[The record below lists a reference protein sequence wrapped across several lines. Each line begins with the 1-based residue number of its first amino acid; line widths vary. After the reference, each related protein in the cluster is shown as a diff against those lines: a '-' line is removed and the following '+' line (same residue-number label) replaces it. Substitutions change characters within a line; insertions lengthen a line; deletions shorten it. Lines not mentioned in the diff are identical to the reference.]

1 MRGKTLLYV
10 SALLISTSAWAQSAS
25 DAQRQASPV
34 DAVRL
39 QTVTVTGIQPGPGL
53 WKVSRGE
60 HVLWVLGTLTPLPKH
75 MKWRST
81 QVEQVIAQSQELLE
95 PPTAELRMHEG
106 LFNRLNVQSSSFN
119 SRKNPDGASLQQLL
133 PPETFTRWQT
143 LKQQYIGSS
152 SGIEYWR
159 PILVTVKL
167 REKALDTAK
176 LTDTSDVID
185 TVTRLARKHDVRLTP
200 VKYEM
205 MVGSAVDAAETQR
218 QITQRDIAC
227 LDQTMQSIEH
237 DLDTLTVRANAWATG
252 DMVTLRKLA
261 PGNRYDSCVVPV
273 ANADFAQRLGLHNL
287 PERMEG
293 AWLWAAQTALT
304 HNAQTFALL
313 PMEQVLAPDGL
324 VGKLKA
330 QGYAV
335 QAPDELE

>member
-1 MRGKTLLYV
+1 MRGKTILYV
-10 SALLISTSAWAQSAS
+10 GALLISMSAWAQSAS
-25 DAQRQASPV
+25 DAQKPPSPV

-53 WKVSRGE
+53 WKVSQGD

-106 LFNRLNVQSSSFN
+106 LLSRLNLQPSFN
-119 SRKNPDGASLQQLL
+119 SHKNPDGANLQQLL
-133 PPETFTRWQT
+133 PPDVFARWQT
-143 LKQQYIGSS
+143 LKQQYIGNN
-152 SGIEYWR
+152 SGIEYWQ
-159 PILVTVKL
+159 PMPVTEKL

-176 LTDTSDVID
+176 LTDTSDVVD
-185 TVTRLARKHDVRLTP
+185 TVTRLARKHNVRLTP

-227 LDQTMQSIEH
+227 LDQTMQSIER

-252 DMVTLRKLA
+252 DMATLRKLA
-261 PGNRYDSCVVPV
+261 PGSRYDSCIVPV
-273 ANADFAQRLGLHNL
+273 ANADFAQQLGLHDL

-293 AWLWAAQTALT
+293 AWLTTAQFALSR
-304 HNAQTFALL
+304 NAQTFALL
-313 PMEQVLAPDGL
+313 PMEQVLSPDGL

-330 QGYAV
+330 QGYTV